1 MGYDMSIEFGS
12 PEANEILAAD
22 ELVEKVRAI
31 SGTRLKV
38 IEKELQD
45 INDEIAFFDMS
56 IQDLK
61 NTRRALLR
69 EKKRL
74 ESGQP
79 G

>member
-1 MGYDMSIEFGS
+1 MSIEFGS

>member
-1 MGYDMSIEFGS
+1 MERDSF
-12 PEANEILAAD
+12 L
-22 ELVEKVRAI
+22 EKVRAI
-31 SGTRLKV
+31 SGDRLEV
-38 IEKELQD
+38 IDKELQD
-45 INDEIAFFDMS
+45 IGDEIAFFDMS